1 MTKLTCTPYHVLL
14 LTALAV
20 LSACQPPDASFAQS
34 EKKHRTYTV
43 PTVPTPLWPMI
54 KDEYEL
60 FYGDNYKYRPDT
72 AAQIAEY
79 IRCMHQDRKGD
90 VWYGTSSGACRDN
103 GQSFMYLTPSQGM
116 SGIQVNDMAED
127 AEGHMWFA
135 TLGGV
140 STFDGTTVT
149 TYTVADGLPHTDAFS
164 ILIDRTGAVWVGT
177 TGGVCRMDPRSAK
190 RFMPVAL
197 PEAKGT
203 DDQFQGTHN
212 KVVWRMKE
220 DRHGRIWFATNGAGI
235 VCIDGMK
242 VSRLTTADGLL
253 DDRVPDL
260 TFDAQGNLWYITM
273 RSGIG
278 RYDGQRFKNYTDADD
293 VELKGGWCIDVDR
306 KGNIWF
312 NGFGQG
318 VYRFD
323 GTRFMAFS
331 RKDGLMQLSVQSL
344 LFTSDG
350 RSFFGTGAGLYQ
362 LRDGRF
368 FNFTKN
374 NGC

>member
-1 MTKLTCTPYHVLL
+1 
-14 LTALAV
+14 
-20 LSACQPPDASFAQS
+20 
-34 EKKHRTYTV
+34 
-43 PTVPTPLWPMI
+43 
-54 KDEYEL
+54 
-60 FYGDNYKYRPDT
+60 
-72 AAQIAEY
+72 
-79 IRCMHQDRKGD
+79 
-90 VWYGTSSGACRDN
+90 
-103 GQSFMYLTPSQGM
+103 
-116 SGIQVNDMAED
+116 MAED

-149 TYTVADGLPHTDAFS
+149 TYTVANGLPHTDAFS

-197 PEAKGT
+197 PEAIGT